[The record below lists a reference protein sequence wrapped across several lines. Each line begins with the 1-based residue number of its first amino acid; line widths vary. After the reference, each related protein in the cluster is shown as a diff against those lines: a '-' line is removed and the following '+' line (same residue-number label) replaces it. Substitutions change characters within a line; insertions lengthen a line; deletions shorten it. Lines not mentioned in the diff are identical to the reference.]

1 MNDSDQQDV
10 QNDFE
15 YSRKIYLDLIATGQE
30 ALAGM
35 LDVADQTQHPRS
47 YEVLSGMIKNIS
59 DVNDRLMDIHKKK
72 KDIQKSDQP
81 AQLPGSGQTTNN
93 LFVGSTAELQK
104 MLLSQS
110 KKSDENVIDISDYK
124 KDE

>member
-1 MNDSDQQDV
+1 MNDSDRQDV

-30 ALAGM
+30 ALQGM

-59 DVNDRLMDIHKKK
+59 DVNDRLMHIHKKK

-81 AQLPGSGQTTNN
+81 AALPGAGTTNN

-110 KKSDENVIDISDYK
+110 KKKEENVIDISDYT

>member
-1 MNDSDQQDV
+1 MSDSDKQIED
-10 QNDFE
+10 DFD

-30 ALAGM
+30 ALGRM
-35 LDVADQTQHPRS
+35 LDVADETQHPRS

-59 DVNDRLMDIHKKK
+59 DVNDRLMDIHKKRK
-72 KDIQKSDQP
+72 EIKKSDDLK
-81 AQLPGSGQTTNN
+81 ALPGPSGNTTNN

-104 MLLSQS
+104 MLSDNM
-110 KKSDENVIDISDYK
+110 KKEQNVIDISDYK